1 MSDSER
7 HDGIAAATRRR
18 FLAAAGS
25 VGAASIAA
33 TAAAT
38 EETETADDEAGAE
51 AEDAAED
58 EEAEEEE
65 PGPFAAIEF
74 SNQYS
79 EGTEIVV
86 DATVLSDGG
95 YVAVHD
101 QTLFEGA
108 VAESVIGVS
117 DYLEPGAHYRVPVSL
132 FDVPGGSFDQDSLEG
147 TTPLVP
153 MPHQETSD
161 NETYDFITSE
171 GEDDGPY
178 ATAGLPVVDGGFV
191 TVDDEPAGS
200 SDDAFATIDFRNQ
213 SIDDEVEVRDV
224 TVSDGGFVAVH
235 DARLLAGEAIES
247 VVGVSEYLDAG
258 QHQAVEVE
266 IDDPD
271 EITEVELPARPL
283 LPMPHRDT
291 NDTEEYDFVTSEGA
305 EDGPY
310 TTAGQA
316 VIDAGLVTV
325 DD

>member
-1 MSDSER
+1 MSDSAR
-7 HDGIAAATRRR
+7 HDGIAAASRRR

-25 VGAASIAA
+25 VGVASLAA
-33 TAAAT
+33 TAAAAQ
-38 EETETADDEAGAE
+38 ETETDSEVGAE
-51 AEDAAED
+51 AEDAEEEEEADD
-58 EEAEEEE
+58 EEAT
-65 PGPFAAIEF
+65 PFASIEF

-95 YVAVHD
+95 YVAIHD

-108 VAESVIGVS
+108 VAPSVIGVS
-117 DYLEPGAHYRVPVSL
+117 EYLEPGAHYRVPVEL
-132 FDVPGGSFDQDSLEG
+132 FDVPGSSFDRDSLDG

-153 MPHQETSD
+153 MPHQETD
-161 NETYDFITSE
+161 GDETYDFVTSE
-171 GEDDGPY
+171 GEEDGPY

-191 TVDDEPAGS
+191 TVDSDPPEPT
-200 SDDAFATIDFRNQ
+200 DDPFATVDFRNQ
-213 SIDDEVEVRDV
+213 AVDDAVTVRDV
-224 TVSDGGFVAVH
+224 TVSHGGFVAVH
-235 DARLLAGEAIES
+235 DARLLAGAALES
-247 VVGVSEYLDAG
+247 VVGVSDYLEAG

-266 IDDPD
+266 IEDPE

-283 LPMPHRDT
+283 LPMPHLDT

-310 TTAGQA
+310 TKAGQA